1 MRSLVMSGIATAA
14 LGAMLTAPAAAQE
27 QAPRVAPEDMRWV
40 APELA
45 GYTDEVLFDEVWSGS
60 DLSPRDRSL
69 ITLSALIKGGHTG
82 QMRGHLNRALD
93 NGVEPA
99 EIGSMITHLAFY
111 AGWPNAVSA
120 LSEVRQVMEARG
132 FTAADMQAPTAVE
145 VDADRQRIIRKGSGT
160 ASAGAASNFTGAVRV
175 TAPFSG
181 AGGARVRGATVRFEP
196 GARSAWHIHERGQT
210 LVVIEGC
217 GWTQRE
223 GGLIERIC
231 AGDVVM
237 LPPGEK
243 HWHGATASSSMTH
256 VALSEGTGVEWL
268 EHVSD
273 AEYASGPTDP

>member
-1 MRSLVMSGIATAA
+1 MRSLVTAV
-14 LGAMLTAPAAAQE
+14 LGAAAFGSTFAAPAAAQE
-27 QAPRVAPEDMRWV
+27 PAPRVAPEDMRWV

-45 GYTDEVLFDEVWSGS
+45 GYTDEVLFGEVWSGS

-69 ITLSALIKGGHTG
+69 VTLSALIKGGHTG
-82 QMRGHLNRALD
+82 QLRGHLNRALD
-93 NGVEPA
+93 NGVQPA
-99 EIGSMITHLAFY
+99 EIGAMITHLAFY

-132 FTAADMQAPTAVE
+132 FTSADMQAPTAAE
-145 VDADRQRIIRKGSGT
+145 IDADRQRVIRKGSGT
-160 ASAGAASNFTGAVRV
+160 AAAGAPSNFTGAVRV

-181 AGGARVRGATVRFEP
+181 AGGASLRGATVRFEA

-210 LVVIEGC
+210 LVVTEGC
-217 GWTQRE
+217 GWTQRA
-223 GGLIERIC
+223 GGPIERIC

-237 LPPGEK
+237 LAPGEK

-256 VALSEGTGVEWL
+256 VALSEGMGVEWL

-273 AEYASGPTDP
+273 AEYAKGPAAP

>member
-1 MRSLVMSGIATAA
+1 VRSRILSLIATAA
-14 LGAMLTAPAAAQE
+14 LGATLAAPAAAQE
-27 QAPRVAPEDMRWV
+27 PAPRVAPEDMRWV
-40 APELA
+40 APGLA
-45 GYTDEVLFDEVWSGS
+45 GYTDEVLFGDVWSGS

-69 ITLSALIKGGHTG
+69 VTLSALIKGGHTG
-82 QMRGHLNRALD
+82 QLRGHLNRALD

-99 EIGSMITHLAFY
+99 EIGAVVTHLAFY

-132 FTAADMQAPTAVE
+132 FTAADMQAPVLN
-145 VDADRQRIIRKGSGT
+145 DADRQRIIRKGSGAAT
-160 ASAGAASNFTGAVRV
+160 AGAASNFTGAVQV

-181 AGGARVRGATVRFEP
+181 AGGARIRGATVRFEA

-210 LVVIEGC
+210 LVVTEGC

-223 GGLIERIC
+223 GGPIVRIC

-237 LPPGEK
+237 LTPGEK

-268 EHVSD
+268 EHVTD
-273 AEYASGPTDP
+273 AEYANGPAAP

>member
-1 MRSLVMSGIATAA
+1 MRSRILSVIAIAA
-14 LGAMLTAPAAAQE
+14 LGATLAAPAAAQE
-27 QAPRVAPEDMRWV
+27 PAPRVAPEDMRWV

-45 GYTDEVLFDEVWSGS
+45 GYTDEVLFGDVWSGG

-69 ITLSALIKGGHTG
+69 VTLSALIKGGHTG
-82 QMRGHLNRALD
+82 QLRGHVNRALD

-99 EIGSMITHLAFY
+99 EIGAMITHLAFY

-132 FTAADMQAPTAVE
+132 FTAADMQAPVLA
-145 VDADRQRIIRKGSGT
+145 DADRQRIMRKGSGAAT
-160 ASAGAASNFTGAVRV
+160 AGAASNFTGSVQI

-181 AGGARVRGATVRFEP
+181 AGGARVRGATVRFEA

-210 LVVIEGC
+210 LVVTEGC

-223 GGLIERIC
+223 GGPIERIC

-237 LPPGEK
+237 LAPGEK

-268 EHVSD
+268 KHVTD
-273 AEYASGPTDP
+273 AEYANGPTDR